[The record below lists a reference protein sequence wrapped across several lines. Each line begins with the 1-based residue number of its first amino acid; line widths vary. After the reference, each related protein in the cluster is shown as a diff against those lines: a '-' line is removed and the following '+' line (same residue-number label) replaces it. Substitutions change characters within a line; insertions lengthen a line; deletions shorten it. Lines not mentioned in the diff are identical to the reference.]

1 MYEKIALIA
10 PYEELKAIADQVID
24 EKKINITTAIGDMH
38 FGVIEAQK
46 AKKQGKMVVISRGGT
61 AKIIKENVDIPVV
74 EIKVTGY
81 DLLRVLNKYK
91 DVKKNIAVVG
101 YDNVVS
107 GAKVISDI
115 LGFNIKYFPV
125 LEENDVEKN
134 IEMAHKLGMD
144 IIIGDTI
151 AVRVAKEKEIEYE
164 LIRSGK
170 EAILNSIEE
179 AKELYEAIEI
189 EREKTQRD
197 RILLDFLNEGVVAV
211 NKDGK
216 IITYNPMAEK
226 ILCLPRENVINK
238 KASDI
243 IPNTR
248 IHEVLKSGKAELGDI
263 QNTNNAVIV
272 TNRIPIVLED
282 EVKGVVVT
290 FQDITKIQE
299 VEKKI
304 RQKLSEK
311 GLTAKKTFDN
321 IIGDSKIVKKAIKM
335 SKVFAKSDSTILI
348 TGESGTGKE
357 VFAQAIH
364 NYSGRKNDPFVA
376 INCAAIPGNLLES
389 ELFGYVEGAF
399 TGARKGGKKGLFE
412 LAHRGTI
419 FLDEISEMDI
429 QVQARILRVIQE
441 MEVMRIGDDK
451 IIPIDVRIIAA
462 TNKNL
467 LYEVNDK
474 RFRSDLYYRLNVLN
488 IYIPPLRDRADDVE
502 IIANYLI
509 RKLSRKYNKK
519 INKLSQGIVD
529 ILNNYRWPGNI
540 RELENF
546 MEKLVL
552 IGEAEVFKEESVN
565 LVFNE
570 LQSDIKRNQ
579 IDEKN
584 CLKGTLEEIEKK
596 IIKMVLEEENYNKS
610 KTAERLGITRV
621 TLNNKLINV

>member
-10 PYEELKAIADQVID
+10 PYEGLKAIADQVID
-24 EKKINITTAIGDMH
+24 EKTLNITTKIGDMH

-46 AKKQGKMVVISRGGT
+46 AKEQGKKVVISRGGT
-61 AKIIKENVDIPVV
+61 AKLIKENVDIPVV

-115 LGFNIKYFPV
+115 LGFDIKYFPV
-125 LEENDVEKN
+125 LEESEVEKN
-134 IEMAHKLGMD
+134 IEIAHKFGMD

-151 AVRVAKEKEIEYE
+151 AVRTAKEKEMEYE

-179 AKELYEAIEI
+179 AKKLYEAIEV
-189 EREKTQRD
+189 EREKNQRD
-197 RILLDFLNEGVVAV
+197 RILLDFLNEGVIAV

-226 ILCLPRENVINK
+226 IFGLPRENVINR
-238 KASDI
+238 KASDV

-248 IHEVLKSGKAELGDI
+248 IHEVLKNGKAELGDI
-263 QNTNNAVIV
+263 QNTSNAVIA
-272 TNRIPIVLED
+272 TNRVPIILED

-304 RQKLSEK
+304 RQKLSQK

-321 IIGDSKIVKKAIKM
+321 IIGDSKIMKKAIKM
-335 SKVFAKSDSTILI
+335 AKEFAKSDSTILI

-364 NYSGRKNDPFVA
+364 NYSNRKNGPFVA

-399 TGARKGGKKGLFE
+399 TGARKEGKKGLFE

-467 LYEVNDK
+467 LNEVKNK

-488 IYIPPLRDRADDVE
+488 IYIPPLRDRADDIE

-519 INKLSQGIVD
+519 INKLSRRVVD
-529 ILNNYRWPGNI
+529 ILKNYKWPGNI

-546 MEKLVL
+546 IEKLVL
-552 IGEAEVFKEESVN
+552 IGETEVFKQESIN
-565 LVFNE
+565 LVFHE
-570 LQSDIKRNQ
+570 LQSDIKKKQVEEINYL
-579 IDEKN
+579 E
-584 CLKGTLEEIEKK
+584 GTLEEIERK
-596 IIKMVLEEENYNKS
+596 IIKKVLEEENYNKT

-621 TLNNKLINV
+621 TLNNKLKTV